1 MALLN
6 IVKLPKVQSYRRRN
20 KQKSKQYNK
29 KNQKSEI
36 FTDFIS
42 FLQQQPTEQQQQGCT
57 INMKI
62 IHTILQQ

>member
-6 IVKLPKVQSYRRRN
+6 IVELPKVQSYRRRN

-36 FTDFIS
+36 FTDFI
-42 FLQQQPTEQQQQGCT
+42 
-57 INMKI
+57 
-62 IHTILQQ
+62 